1 MDAFCS
7 YLATMQ
13 EKERAGV
20 QVSGRVEVGMGHRP
34 ALGTHMLRG
43 MHLGLRCCET
53 CAGTSFQTDLRLSA

>member
-20 QVSGRVEVGMGHRP
+20 QVSGRVEVGMGQRP
-34 ALGTHMLRG
+34 TLGTHMLRG
-43 MHLGLRCCET
+43 MHLGVAL
-53 CAGTSFQTDLRLSA
+53 L